1 MITFVLG
8 VVSAL
13 LTGALVWM
21 FVTLYK
27 LKKKFNWMTDTWKE
41 MATDQSRFMET
52 YYRNRNDDQNDVYHR
67 MDNFMRVM
75 NETYVTKEDLTV
87 NKQGGKTLLKG

>member
-1 MITFVLG
+1 MITFTLG
-8 VVSAL
+8 VVSTL

-41 MATDQSRFMET
+41 MAADQSRFMET
-52 YYRNRNDDQNDVYHR
+52 YYRNRDIDQSDVWRR
-67 MDNFMRVM
+67 MDDLMRIV
-75 NETYVTKEDLTV
+75 NETYVTKEELTV
-87 NKQGGKTLLKG
+87 KKQGGKTLLKG